1 MEKQEDY
8 IAMFGS
14 DEIAIKKRTDDG
26 ADTTYQLDFIVPG
39 GALPAGSPGNQSPI
53 NILAKP
59 SDFIEAYLEDTEG
72 LVEGVR
78 EVFYSN
84 KVVIREIGDS
94 AKRNAADE
102 AAAFAGLASKGGVA
116 LANYGL
122 GGLVETMNWVDDRDP
137 SVKIGYDETNQRL
150 TFDGVNTALGK
161 GTGVGFDTF
170 TVYSKKLDAG
180 KK

>member
-1 MEKQEDY
+1 MEVLRFQQNAAGGGKQEDY

-14 DEIAIKKRTDDG
+14 DEIAIKKRTDNG

-84 KVVIREIGDS
+84 QIVLREIGDA
-94 AKRNAADE
+94 AKRNTGDD
-102 AAAFAGLASKGGVA
+102 AAAFGGFTPTTAGAA
-116 LANYGL
+116 TADYGL
-122 GGLVETMNWVDDRDP
+122 NAVTETM
-137 SVKIGYDETNQRL
+137 KLRL
-150 TFDGVNTALGK
+150 LR
-161 GTGVGFDTF
+161 VGRQMVVLLLLVMD
-170 TVYSKKLDAG
+170 
-180 KK
+180 